1 MAAKSNH
8 QEQIKKL
15 QLLLLLFAAL
25 AVFFLVSFISVFKGD
40 IRSNAAY
47 MRTNDGKGASGI
59 DGGNNTKYPGKR

>member
-47 MRTNDGKGASGI
+47 MRTNDGSGRGCN
-59 DGGNNTKYPGKR
+59 DGGNNSRCPGKR

>member
-1 MAAKSNH
+1 MAVKSNH

-47 MRTNDGKGASGI
+47 YRSEGSGSRCR
-59 DGGNNTKYPGKR
+59 DGGNNSNCGNGR